1 MFCAVLELE
10 LEVSNLHVGVDKV
23 VAFIRAQGTDRG
35 ECLLDV
41 VNWVQLVVCHVTRR
55 GGAGA
60 LAFVQF
66 RSGYEFGIGDL
77 SEDVVGSALE
87 DFQDF
92 FGIAAE
98 VVVDI
103 LRLTDVVSGPP

>member
-1 MFCAVLELE
+1 MFCVVLELE
-10 LEVSNLHVGVDKV
+10 LEVSNLHVGVVKV
-23 VAFIRAQGTDRG
+23 VAFIRTQGTDRG
-35 ECLLDV
+35 ERLLDV
-41 VNWVQLVVCHVTRR
+41 VNWLQLVVCHVARR
-55 GGAGA
+55 GAVGA

-66 RSGYEFGIGDL
+66 RSGYELGIGDL

-87 DFQDF
+87 DFEDF

-98 VVVDI
+98 VMVDI